1 MGLLSVFY
9 FLFLLKL
16 MHTKSF
22 QQKVATSVRH
32 IGFVTRA
39 CAIPVWVQERESLF
53 LSWTLR
59 KFVQTKLPRKMKIK
73 QDLKHWAMQG
83 NKPCFW
89 ILLDYYT
96 SLHEGCDPANCQRK
110 LAKIER
116 QFISHSLVKN
126 YRFGYDKFVLFK
138 TILNFSMIIAN
149 SGEKTWITEYWA
161 PE

>member
-1 MGLLSVFY
+1 M
-9 FLFLLKL
+9 
-16 MHTKSF
+16 
-22 QQKVATSVRH
+22 KVCGPQGWEFDLQWRPKGGEIDIWKPENVKFPVGCPASPSWGKPL
-32 IGFVTRA
+32 IGA
-39 CAIPVWVQERESLF
+39 

-110 LAKIER
+110 LAKFER